1 MILTLKTLNFFSET
15 TFSNRTTN
23 HIFQFSTDRVKFYL
37 LLNNLLVKDVP
48 FFGRLKFNNFMTP
61 FRPIFDK
68 KLLLFIIDTIFLKNN
83 IIKINS
89 AIFTTFRNL
98 LQKQF
103 GFGFI
108 ENSDLEVIADGGNEK
123 IRSFLSSLIAPPFC
137 FQIVSEKNTSCTS
150 ISL

>member
-23 HIFQFSTDRVKFYL
+23 HIFQFSSDRVKFYL
-37 LLNNLLVKDVP
+37 LLNNFLVKDVP
-48 FFGRLKFNNFMTP
+48 LFWRLKFNNFMTP
-61 FRPIFDK
+61 FRPFFDK

-83 IIKINS
+83 IKKNS

-123 IRSFLSSLIAPPFC
+123 IRSFLPSLIAPPFC